1 MNRKVII
8 IALIP
13 ILLLLGGWYLVS
25 GPKAVVMAAYV
36 PASALGYIEV
46 NDWPRFVSEMSETE
60 AWKSIAPAY
69 GLDGKI
75 SDLGRVGWLRGL
87 SFDNEAAVLA
97 RSQFAVAL
105 TGIEVRGDE
114 VKPLLALIVE
124 THSDSETITELS
136 EKRLRNFARSTF
148 GEAVG
153 ERTEYAGVVINSYR
167 PGRPGAER
175 RLHSAIIESE
185 LIVSNNAESLRA
197 CIDARLDRVPDMAG
211 NFYQQNGRP
220 VVDRGSAIFGFV
232 TGEGVNRLI
241 RFGAFIVS
249 NSALRET
256 GLTDVLQD
264 VLSDLAEKASTGIVW
279 GAGFEDGRMVDRYLL
294 LMKPEIIESIRP
306 RIKVSRAAS
315 VALEMLPSGIDDL
328 TVIRIEKPNQAID
341 EVERAISARIG
352 VGQSFLLHQFLL
364 GARQSL
370 LGIEPVDRAY
380 SALGDEVASFR
391 FDDQTEDRVWILAL
405 RDVSAAPAIA
415 RGYLG
420 SSAVTD
426 ERIGDNRIFNAK
438 EKPESAVGLKDRLMV
453 LGKRPQVLRLLS
465 GKGDRLKDDSR
476 FTAAGKFAEP
486 VAVFGCDSI
495 ARETAEMF
503 AALSRLAG
511 ANDTSRPELF
521 DRLPFAV
528 SSTDLH
534 EQGILIET
542 RSSFGNLPF
551 YLSLMDGAADEQ

>member
-1 MNRKVII
+1 MNRKLVI
-8 IALIP
+8 IALVP
-13 ILLLLGGWYLVS
+13 VLLLGGWYLAS
-25 GPKAVVMAAYV
+25 RPKAVEMAAYV

-60 AWKSIAPAY
+60 AWKGIAPAY
-69 GLDGKI
+69 GLDGKFA
-75 SDLGRVGWLRGL
+75 DLGRVGWLRGL
-87 SFDNEAAVLA
+87 SLDSEAAVLA

-114 VKPLLALIVE
+114 VKPLLTLIVE
-124 THSDSETITELS
+124 THSDAKTIAGLS
-136 EKRLRNFARSTF
+136 EKRLRNFARGMF

-153 ERTEYAGVVINSYR
+153 ERTEYAGVEINTYR
-167 PGRPGAER
+167 PAGGRPGAER

-185 LIVSNNAESLRA
+185 LIVSNNADSLRA

-211 NFYQQNGRP
+211 NFYQQNGRR

-232 TGEGVNRLI
+232 TGDGVNRLL
-241 RFGAFIVS
+241 RFGAFIIS
-249 NSALRET
+249 NAALRET

-264 VLSDLAEKASTGIVW
+264 VLSDLAEKASTGIAW
-279 GAGFEDGRMVDRYLL
+279 GAGFENGRMVDRYLL
-294 LMKPEIIESIRP
+294 QLKPEIIESIRP

-315 VALEMLPSGIDDL
+315 VALEVLPSGIDDL

-370 LGIEPVDRAY
+370 LGLEPDDAAY

-391 FDDQTEDRVWILAL
+391 FSDQTEDRVWMAAL

-420 SSAVTD
+420 SAAVTE
-426 ERIGDNRIFNAK
+426 ERIGDQRIFQTK
-438 EKPESAVGLKDRLMV
+438 EKPESAVGLKGKLIV
-453 LGKRPQVLRLLS
+453 FGKRPQVVRLLS
-465 GKGDRLKDDSR
+465 AKGDRLKDDAR
-476 FTAAGKFAEP
+476 FKAAVDKP
-486 VAVFGCDSI
+486 SAVFGCDSI
-495 ARETAEMF
+495 AREAAGMF
-503 AALSRLAG
+503 AAIARLAG
-511 ANDTSRPELF
+511 GNLASRPELF

-534 EQGILIET
+534 EQGIMIET
-542 RSSFGNLPF
+542 HSSFGNLPF
-551 YLSLMDGAADEQ
+551 FLSLMDGDADDR